1 MDVLLEEWSPVCSI
15 QAVVE
20 DNGQAVYFYLWVNP
34 GSENAEIRNCWI
46 CNRVPAMEDMDYEAM
61 KMGMAPRMP
70 RAYVTHDSEGI
81 CLDREKVSLVWF
93 EEGDG
98 AALYEDGRMIA
109 VIPGWAGREFPGYSL
124 YAKGMAPFA
133 WELQEALPVLEQR
146 MERSRMYWD
155 IMGGGYFETMQQE
168 QLAAMEVPPHGA
180 WCDNREKQKNAQS
193 LSVGI
198 SLPRTVHF

>member
-70 RAYVTHDSEGI
+70 RAYVTHDSEASAWTGKN
-81 CLDREKVSLVWF
+81 CPWSGLKRETVQPCM
-93 EEGDG
+93 
-98 AALYEDGRMIA
+98 RT
-109 VIPGWAGREFPGYSL
+109 AG
-124 YAKGMAPFA
+124 
-133 WELQEALPVLEQR
+133 
-146 MERSRMYWD
+146 
-155 IMGGGYFETMQQE
+155 
-168 QLAAMEVPPHGA
+168 
-180 WCDNREKQKNAQS
+180 
-193 LSVGI
+193 
-198 SLPRTVHF
+198 

>member
-46 CNRVPAMEDMDYEAM
+46 CNRVPALEDMDYEAM

-81 CLDREKVSLVWF
+81 CLDREKLSLVWF

-155 IMGGGYFETMQQE
+155 II
-168 QLAAMEVPPHGA
+168 
-180 WCDNREKQKNAQS
+180 DRK
-193 LSVGI
+193 SV
-198 SLPRTVHF
+198 V

>member
-70 RAYVTHDSEGI
+70 RAYVTHDSAGI
-81 CLDREKVSLVWF
+81 CLDREKLSLVWF

-155 IMGGGYFETMQQE
+155 IMRGGYFETMQQE

>member
-61 KMGMAPRMP
+61 KMGIAPRMP
-70 RAYVTHDSEGI
+70 RAYVTHDSAGI
-81 CLDREKVSLVWF
+81 CLDREKLSLVWF

-109 VIPGWAGREFPGYSL
+109 VIPGWAGR
-124 YAKGMAPFA
+124 
-133 WELQEALPVLEQR
+133 
-146 MERSRMYWD
+146 
-155 IMGGGYFETMQQE
+155 
-168 QLAAMEVPPHGA
+168 
-180 WCDNREKQKNAQS
+180 
-193 LSVGI
+193 
-198 SLPRTVHF
+198 

>member
-70 RAYVTHDSEGI
+70 RAYVTHDSAGI
-81 CLDREKVSLVWF
+81 CLDREKLSLVWF

-98 AALYEDGRMIA
+98 AALYEDGR
-109 VIPGWAGREFPGYSL
+109 P
-124 YAKGMAPFA
+124 
-133 WELQEALPVLEQR
+133 
-146 MERSRMYWD
+146 
-155 IMGGGYFETMQQE
+155 
-168 QLAAMEVPPHGA
+168 
-180 WCDNREKQKNAQS
+180 
-193 LSVGI
+193 GI
-198 SLPRTVHF
+198 SGIFPIRKGYGALCLGASGGAACSGTADGAQPDVLGHYEGRIF

>member
-81 CLDREKVSLVWF
+81 CLDREKLSLVWF

-109 VIPGWAGREFPGYSL
+109 VIPGWAGREFPG
-124 YAKGMAPFA
+124 
-133 WELQEALPVLEQR
+133 
-146 MERSRMYWD
+146 
-155 IMGGGYFETMQQE
+155 
-168 QLAAMEVPPHGA
+168 
-180 WCDNREKQKNAQS
+180 
-193 LSVGI
+193 
-198 SLPRTVHF
+198 

>member
-61 KMGMAPRMP
+61 KMGIAPRMP
-70 RAYVTHDSEGI
+70 RAYVTHDSAGI
-81 CLDREKVSLVWF
+81 CLDREKLSLVWF

-98 AALYEDGRMIA
+98 AALYEDGNFRD
-109 VIPGWAGREFPGYSL
+109 IPYTQRVWRPLTGSFRRRCLFWNSGWSAAGCTGTL
-124 YAKGMAPFA
+124 
-133 WELQEALPVLEQR
+133 
-146 MERSRMYWD
+146 
-155 IMGGGYFETMQQE
+155 
-168 QLAAMEVPPHGA
+168 
-180 WCDNREKQKNAQS
+180 
-193 LSVGI
+193 
-198 SLPRTVHF
+198 